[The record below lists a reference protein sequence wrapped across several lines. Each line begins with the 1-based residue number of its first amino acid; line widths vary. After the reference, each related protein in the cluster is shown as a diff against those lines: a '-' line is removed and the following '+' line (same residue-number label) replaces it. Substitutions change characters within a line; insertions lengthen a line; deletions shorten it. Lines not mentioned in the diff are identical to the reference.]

1 MAPLRSCPGVWKG
14 QQEKLRAAVTPAAV
28 YNRLTL
34 TGEAK
39 SPGEVSAGPHT
50 RLGYISPLV
59 RTVLEVAVS

>member
-14 QQEKLRAAVTPAAV
+14 QQGKLWAAVTPAAV

-34 TGEAK
+34 TGNGE

-59 RTVLEVAVS
+59 RAVPEVAVS

>member
-14 QQEKLRAAVTPAAV
+14 QQGKLWAAVTSAVV

-34 TGEAK
+34 TGKGEG
-39 SPGEVSAGPHT
+39 PREVSTGPHT

-59 RTVLEVAVS
+59 RAVPEVAVS